1 MAMKLVVAL
10 SLSLAVSSVLGEFAQ
25 TLTKSN
31 FDQMIMSDIILV
43 KFYAPWCGHCKAMA
57 PAYEEAAEKLSEQG
71 IPLAKVDGTE
81 EPEITQAQSVKGF
94 PTLKV
99 FRKGV
104 ASDYTGPRDMDGI
117 VRYMTEAA
125 GSESAAVASPSDA
138 DHVSPLLGWDH
149 VATLC
154 QDQACTEEKFPMID
168 YDEDTKKCHC
178 AAHPCWNDEGTAH
191 HCSDPEAPHL
201 SFSYTKEGVL
211 ECGCKKEPHYTS
223 QYIAQKKCPGE
234 HCEEQGENYPIVDFD
249 PKENKCI
256 CRAHPCHNID
266 GLKHGCSDPKF
277 PVLAYHAEVKN
288 GDVKQVCD
296 CKAAFHNKV
305 SDEL

>member
-117 VRYMTEAA
+117 VRYITEAA

-138 DHVSPLLGWDH
+138 DHVSPLLM
-149 VATLC
+149 AKLC
-154 QDQACTEEKFPMID
+154 QDQNCVDENYPIID
-168 YDEDTKKCHC
+168 YNEDTKKCHC
-178 AAHPCWNDEGTAH
+178 AAHPCWNDEGSAH
-191 HCSDPEAPHL
+191 ACHDPENPHL
-201 SFSYTKEGVL
+201 TFSYTKALKL
-211 ECGCKKEPHYTS
+211 ECGCKKEPHYMS
-223 QYIAQKKCPGE
+223 QYIAQVKCPGQ
-234 HCEEQGENYPIVDFD
+234 HCDDGINGVLDFV
-249 PKENKCI
+249 PEENKCI
-256 CRAHPCHNID
+256 CRPHPCHSI
-266 GLKHGCSDPKF
+266 GGVKHECGNPKF
-277 PVLAYHAEVKN
+277 PILAYREEKKN
-288 GDVKQVCD
+288 GVVKQVCE
-296 CKAAFHNKV
+296 CKAAFHKKV
-305 SDEL
+305 VDEL